1 MINEN
6 DFRKNFGVKL
16 NKLRKQRGL
25 TQLDLANE
33 LNYSDKAISKWERG
47 ESVPDSYTLYVIA
60 DFFAVSIDSLISDDE
75 NISVG
80 EFKELKKS
88 SPTKLFVPLISVFGI
103 FFVASIFFL
112 VMKNVDGWES
122 YAHYSFI
129 YALPVAS
136 IVLTVFSSIWWKII
150 YRCISVSLVI
160 WTSALSIYL
169 SLNLANLK
177 YIFISCVF
185 LQIATILIYLFAN
198 FLVKR
203 SVKQ

>member
-80 EFKELKKS
+80 EFKQLKRS

-112 VMKNVDGWES
+112 VMKNVDSWES

-203 SVKQ
+203 SVK